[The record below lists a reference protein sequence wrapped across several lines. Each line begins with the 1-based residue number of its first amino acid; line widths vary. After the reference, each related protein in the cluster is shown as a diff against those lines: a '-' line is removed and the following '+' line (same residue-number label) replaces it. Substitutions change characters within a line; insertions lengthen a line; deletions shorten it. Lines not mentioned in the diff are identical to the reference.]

1 VEHACILFLLIDR
14 EDLLKKPALRFHIN
28 QSADLELKSV
38 CLHETTALHLVNR
51 EVRAVVCAGAFA
63 WNFTSGWES
72 SVSQLRGTN
81 LALLEGMQISIHQM
95 LF

>member
-1 VEHACILFLLIDR
+1 MRGKSHVEHACILLLLIDR

-51 EVRAVVCAGAFA
+51 EVRSVVCAGAFA
-63 WNFTSGWES
+63 WNSAPEWES
-72 SVSQLRGTN
+72 
-81 LALLEGMQISIHQM
+81 ALSWL
-95 LF
+95 